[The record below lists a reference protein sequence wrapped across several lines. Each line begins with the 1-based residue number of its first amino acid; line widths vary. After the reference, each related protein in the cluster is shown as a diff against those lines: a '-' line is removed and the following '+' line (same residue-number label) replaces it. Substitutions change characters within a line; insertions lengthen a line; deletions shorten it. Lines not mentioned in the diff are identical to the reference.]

1 MTTYG
6 NGPTAPPVSLAEF
19 VGGSS
24 SQSGNLRGE
33 IKHRPSKLQT
43 FFQGGAKRA
52 KRQPFKSPVKAE
64 AGSSD
69 SQASPSQ
76 LVVTRKDGKKEVKR
90 RPTQ

>member
-24 SQSGNLRGE
+24 SQSGNLKGE

-43 FFQGGAKRA
+43 FFQGGARRKR
-52 KRQPFKSPVKAE
+52 FNSPGKAE
-64 AGSSD
+64 SD
-69 SQASPSQ
+69 SSVPPASPTQ
-76 LVVTRKDGKKEVKR
+76 LVMTRKNGKQKVER